1 MGTIRAAPASS
12 NSRRHRSLALYL
24 LAARKITDL
33 YCGLRYAIRFC
44 RLREWSNAAKSLRSV
59 LDDPGPQ
66 RPLDRYFRERF
77 MRIQDARRY
86 VPTRHIT
93 RMVLSGV
100 ADPDK
105 VIWVRTDD
113 LTAKTVFPWDL
124 YFNDVLPG
132 NWDLHL
138 GNLDV
143 TNKHR
148 SVVQHFR
155 DGVPWESTD
164 IFVNRYR
171 PELARGNSPRGA
183 GSFEELLRV
192 YETNVE
198 DLYESIRRQGFVV
211 AINRNGKPDIP
222 HVHIA
227 RDGRLLFGDDG
238 NHRLAMA
245 KLLNVTRVP
254 CLVRARHMEWQRI
267 RALVGAA
274 WRRQVLAARRS
285 GARDPSGPGRP
296 AREMSGPRP
305 VSGRPLR
312 SPPGGAPAR
321 TRSG

>member
-1 MGTIRAAPASS
+1 MGIKVAAPSS
-12 NSRRHRSLALYL
+12 SSGTHRALSVYL

-44 RLREWSNAAKSLRSV
+44 RLREWSDAAKSVRTIV
-59 LDDPGPQ
+59 DDP
-66 RPLDRYFRERF
+66 RPRRPRDRRFYDRF
-77 MRIQDARRY
+77 MKIQHARRH
-86 VPTRHIT
+86 VPTRCVT

-105 VIWVRTDD
+105 VIWVRADD

-124 YFNDVLPG
+124 YFNDILPG
-132 NWDLHL
+132 DWDLHL

-171 PELARGNSPRGA
+171 PDFARGTLPRGA
-183 GSFEELLRV
+183 GSLQELLRT
-192 YETNVE
+192 YETTIE
-198 DLYESIRRQGFVV
+198 DLYESIRRRGFVL
-211 AINRNGKPDIP
+211 ASKDGKLDIP

-227 RDGRLLFGDDG
+227 RNGRLLFGNDG

-245 KLLNVTRVP
+245 KLLNVARVP
-254 CLVRARHMEWQRI
+254 CLVRARHMKWQRI
-267 RALVGAA
+267 RALMARHGADKCWKYVDPA
-274 WRRQVLAARRS
+274 LATHPDLADLLAR
-285 GARDPSGPGRP
+285 
-296 AREMSGPRP
+296 
-305 VSGRPLR
+305 
-312 SPPGGAPAR
+312 
-321 TRSG
+321 